1 MRRFLSGW
9 LYMLLLLPGLA
20 QAGFEEGR
28 HYMALPFPAAVE
40 TGDRIEVREFFWY
53 GCPHCY
59 VLEPVLARWVKGMPA
74 NAQFVRTPGA
84 APRWLVHGQ
93 AYYAFEML
101 GALEKLHA
109 PFFKA
114 VQERPGALNDEK
126 AIADFVA
133 SLGVDRSKF
142 LEAFNSFGVRLK
154 LEKAKQLNRDLNI
167 TSVPAIVVDGKYL
180 TTAPMAGGEEPMLK
194 LLDHLIA
201 KAAKER
207 KKGVSQGRLG
217 NDPKDGKPATKTSQ

>member
-1 MRRFLSGW
+1 MKRFLGGW
-9 LYMLLLLPGLA
+9 LCMLLLLPGLGR
-20 QAGFEEGR
+20 AGFEEGR
-28 HYMALPFPAAVE
+28 NYMTLPFPAAVE
-40 TGDRIEVREFFWY
+40 TGARIEVREFFWY

-59 VLEPVLARWVKGMPA
+59 VLEPVLARWMKRMPA
-74 NAQFVRTPGA
+74 NAQFVRTPGV

-93 AYYAFEML
+93 AYYAFEAL

-114 VQERPGALNDEK
+114 VQERPDALNDEK
-126 AIADFVA
+126 AIADFV
-133 SLGVDRSKF
+133 SSQGVDRGKF
-142 LEAFNSFGVRLK
+142 IEAFNSFGVRLK

-167 TSVPAIVVDGKYL
+167 TSVPAMVVDGKYL

-194 LLDHLIA
+194 LLDQLIA

-217 NDPKDGKPATKTSQ
+217 NAAKDGKPVAKTGR

>member
-1 MRRFLSGW
+1 MKRFLRVW
-9 LYMLLLLPGLA
+9 AVMLFLLPGLA

-59 VLEPVLARWVKGMPA
+59 VLEPVLAGWVKRIPG
-74 NAQFVRTPGA
+74 NAQFIRTPGT
-84 APRWLVHGQ
+84 APRWMIHGQ
-93 AYYAFEML
+93 AYYAFEAI
-101 GALEKLHA
+101 GALEKVHGPLFRA
-109 PFFKA
+109 M
-114 VQERPGALNDEK
+114 QEQPAAFNDEK
-126 AIADFVA
+126 AIADFA
-133 SLGVDRSKF
+133 AKHGIDRKKF
-142 LEAFNSFGVRLK
+142 VEAFNSFGVRLK
-154 LEKAKQLNRDLNI
+154 LEKAKQLNQDLNI

-194 LLDHLIA
+194 LLDHLIG

-207 KKGVSQGRLG
+207 KK
-217 NDPKDGKPATKTSQ
+217 TSAKK